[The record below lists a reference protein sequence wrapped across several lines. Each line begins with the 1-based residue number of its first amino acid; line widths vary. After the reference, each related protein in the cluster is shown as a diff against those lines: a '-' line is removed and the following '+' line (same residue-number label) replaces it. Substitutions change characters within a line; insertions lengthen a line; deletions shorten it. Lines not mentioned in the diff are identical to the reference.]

1 MNGNLYVKRFESNA
15 SLEVSEDV
23 ILPDYLPEVRRV
35 VGVRSSVT
43 TDGKYLSGEELE
55 ADGSVICTVIYTS
68 ADGSLAQVSESMAY
82 TGHIPLKSE
91 DDRFGSGD
99 IVLSACADNVTC
111 RVTAPRKITLSAKVK
126 LCAMSEKPADGS
138 LHISDAGGDACV
150 RRKVSTV
157 RTGYMNSV
165 RHSGE
170 CEGEIRER
178 EGMKP
183 IFAAG
188 SISASDVRPVKKGD
202 GCFVS
207 VKGEVSV
214 NMLLLSPEGAYVQSR
229 GRAPFEDEIPCG
241 SLTEGE
247 SIDPTAFCE
256 IVMLEVDGGEDG
268 IFRWKA
274 EYDVDC
280 VLLRG
285 RDAEITEDAY
295 LTEKADTLT
304 TGEFRVCVPA
314 AAVNG
319 RLTTSAQTSL
329 RPDTA
334 FVCAWGTASADRAEI
349 AANKVHISGSVK
361 LCVVTVGGGEFF
373 FDEVTVP
380 MKYTGEALCLSDTS
394 APAVGRMSVD
404 VCDITARADG
414 NMLSLTAEL
423 FISAALLTEDVK
435 TAAVMLAP
443 AETAEEKP
451 VSCRSRIRVYVPDN
465 GESAWDVEKK
475 FRLGHDAVR
484 EGEVYIV

>member
-55 ADGSVICTVIYTS
+55 ADGSVICTVIYVS
-68 ADGSLAQVSESMAY
+68 SDGSLAQISENMTY
-82 TGHIPLKSE
+82 TGHIPMKSDE
-91 DDRFGSGD
+91 DRFGGGD

-126 LCAMSEKPADGS
+126 LSAVSEKPADAS
-138 LHISDAGGDACV
+138 LHISDAGSGAVV

-157 RTGYMNSV
+157 KTGCMNEV

-188 SISASDVRPVKKGD
+188 SIFASDVRMVKKGD
-202 GCFVS
+202 TGYVC

-229 GRAPFEDEIPCG
+229 GRVPFEDEISCG
-241 SLTEGE
+241 SSAEGE
-247 SIDPTAFCE
+247 SVDPAAFCSV
-256 IVMLEVDGGEDG
+256 VMLEVDGGEDG

-280 VLLRG
+280 VLIRG
-285 RDAEITEDAY
+285 REAEITDDAY
-295 LTEKADTLT
+295 LPEKADSLT
-304 TGEFRVCVPA
+304 VSEFRVCVPA

-334 FVCAWGTASADRAEI
+334 FVCAWGTASADKAEI
-349 AANKVHISGSVK
+349 TGNKVNLSGSVK
-361 LCVVTVGGGEFF
+361 FCVVTVGGGEFY

-380 MKYTGEALCLSDTS
+380 LKYSSDALGRSETPN
-394 APAVGRMSVD
+394 PAVGRINVD

-414 NMLSLTAEL
+414 NTLSLTAEL
-423 FISAALLTEDVK
+423 FVSSALLTEEVK
-435 TAAVMLAP
+435 TAAVMLEADES
-443 AETAEEKP
+443 ADVKYEKKD
-451 VSCRSRIRVYVPDN
+451 SRIVVYVPDI

-484 EGEVYIV
+484 EGEVYVV